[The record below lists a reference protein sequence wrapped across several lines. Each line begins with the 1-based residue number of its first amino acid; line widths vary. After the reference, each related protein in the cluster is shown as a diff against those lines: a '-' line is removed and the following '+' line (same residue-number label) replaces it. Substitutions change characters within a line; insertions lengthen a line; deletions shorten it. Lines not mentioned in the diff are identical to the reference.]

1 MTSCFR
7 FDDKLNRSGGSGGGS
22 SGAGR
27 PNELGAVPEHQL
39 ARSTQFGITLKFIN
53 ANSPCLNYI
62 PPVVRKCVDSMSLTG
77 VIDTEGIFR
86 RTGSYAAIGQLKKQ
100 VNAGEMEEIDFK
112 AIDTHVLAGLLK
124 AFLRDLTEPMLTFEL
139 YEEIVAF
146 RGGFRG
152 CVRNR
157 YLIIIRLVSHRLDRR
172 RTFAQRETTSTRTFA
187 RRKLRTVQ
195 VSGRIPRQSHGV
207 QRPEQNDRL

>member
-7 FDDKLNRSGGSGGGS
+7 FDDKLNRSGSGISGGG
-22 SGAGR
+22 R
-27 PNELGAVPEHQL
+27 PDELGAVPEDQL
-39 ARSTQFGITLKFIN
+39 ARSTQFGTTLKFIN

-86 RTGSYAAIGQLKKQ
+86 RTGSFAAIGQLKKQ
-100 VNAGEMEEIDFK
+100 VNAGDMEAIDFK

-146 RGGFRG
+146 RGGFSG
-152 CVRNR
+152 CV
-157 YLIIIRLVSHRLDRR
+157 YVG
-172 RTFAQRETTSTRTFA
+172 TTGTNP
-187 RRKLRTVQ
+187 LPVQ
-195 VSGRIPRQSHGV
+195 QIGPPTNGHAT
-207 QRPEQNDRL
+207 